1 MMKKNK
7 SIIAY
12 APASI
17 ANLGPGFDCLGL
29 AVHGLGDLVKA
40 ELIEGSSLRI
50 SNMSGKA
57 DGIPLVAAK
66 NTASVAVKA
75 LLKHIGVKI
84 GISLEIE
91 KGIPPGSG
99 LGSSAASSAAA
110 VFAVSE
116 LLKLKISKEELV
128 SFAAQGEKASSGVAH
143 ADNVAPSLL
152 GGFTIASPEKKTVKI
167 KVPQQLTMVLIK
179 PHMTI
184 ETKRSRAVLP
194 KNVSLA
200 LCSVQGSYVAG
211 LVAGIC
217 LRDFSLIQTFLQ
229 DDILEPAR
237 KKLIPHFSFI
247 KNLALEHGAIACSIA
262 GAGPSMFVLAEG
274 NGQATHISRVLKRE
288 LKNKKPGFDI
298 WISRGDNQ
306 GARILHQ

>member
-1 MMKKNK
+1 MKKNK

-17 ANLGPGFDCLGL
+17 ANVGPGFDCLGL

-50 SNMSGKA
+50 SNMSGKS

-84 GISLEIE
+84 GIALEIE
-91 KGIPPGSG
+91 KGIPAGSG

-116 LLKLKISKEELV
+116 LLNLKISKEDLV
-128 SFAAQGEKASSGVAH
+128 VFAAEGEKASSGVAH

-152 GGFTIASPEKKTVKI
+152 GGFTIASLQKKTIKI
-167 KVPQQLTMVLIK
+167 KAPQQLTMVLVK
-179 PHMTI
+179 PHMTL
-184 ETKRSRAVLP
+184 ETKKSRAVLP
-194 KNVSLA
+194 KTISLSD
-200 LCSVQGSYVAG
+200 CSRQGSYIAG
-211 LVAGIC
+211 LVAGMC
-217 LRDFSLIQTFLQ
+217 LRNFSLIQDFLQ
-229 DDILEPAR
+229 DDIVEPAR
-237 KKLIPHFSFI
+237 KKLIPHFTFI
-247 KNLALEHGAIACSIA
+247 KALALEHGALACSIA
-262 GAGPSMFVLAEG
+262 GAGPALFVLAEG
-274 NGQATHISRVLKRE
+274 NGQASHVARILEKE

-298 WISRGDNQ
+298 WISRIDNQ